1 MQDLVAAI
9 GIIFFERQF
18 ILVLVVY
25 ACSYYVLYFTREVVF
40 SGSSW
45 PQAAV
50 LTLYTSASMALA
62 LAICAHTLRWFAV
75 RRAWQLVTGDKE
87 RYDMMWQSMMH
98 KTEYQ
103 DVIAA
108 IRYEVMP
115 RSD

>member
-1 MQDLVAAI
+1 LQDLIAAI

-18 ILVLVVY
+18 ILVLLVY
-25 ACSYYVLYFTREVVF
+25 ACSYYVLYIAREVAF

-50 LTLYTSASMALA
+50 LALYTSATIALA

-75 RRAWQLVTGDKE
+75 HRAWQLVSGDKE
-87 RYDMMWQSMMH
+87 RYDVMWQSMMH

-103 DVIAA
+103 DMIAA
-108 IRYEVMP
+108 IRSEVTP
-115 RSD
+115 R